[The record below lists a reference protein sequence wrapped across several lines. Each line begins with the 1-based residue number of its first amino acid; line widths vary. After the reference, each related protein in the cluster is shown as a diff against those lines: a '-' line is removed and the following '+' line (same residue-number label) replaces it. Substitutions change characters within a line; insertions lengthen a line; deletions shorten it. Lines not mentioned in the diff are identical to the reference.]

1 MPADTVNEVLEQE
14 KPQTS
19 DFEQRA
25 MAYIANRKTA
35 RELSRT
41 AGEATKG
48 PIEDQRNGIDDSASE
63 EDEDEDAFKLPGS
76 HPIM

>member
-48 PIEDQRNGIDDSASE
+48 PIEDQRSSE
-63 EDEDEDAFKLPGS
+63 HAGRAHKRWLPRRWDRRLR
-76 HPIM
+76 

>member
-25 MAYIANRKTA
+25 IVYIANRKTA
-35 RELSRT
+35 RKLSRI

-48 PIEDQRNGIDDSASE
+48 PIED
-63 EDEDEDAFKLPGS
+63 
-76 HPIM
+76 